1 MVTRSVQPFDFATHS
16 PGPSARAKVIAVA
29 SLGAHAVLMIYLA
42 SQQFAAPEEPAEVE
56 TPPRIVELITL
67 RDKPPPAST
76 PKTPTIRPHQPPIT
90 TNAPPLEPRS
100 VDPVRPTEVHDVIKP
115 PTTFE
120 TSTPIKPAPI
130 EPPVIRNPSWQD
142 RPTSGEMARHYP
154 ESAIRRSIQGQ
165 ATMSCVV
172 TARGALAGCRVVSE
186 SPAEERFGAAALKLA
201 RYFRLSPQTVD
212 GRAIEGAPV
221 TIPIQFSL
229 K

>member
-1 MVTRSVQPFDFATHS
+1 
-16 PGPSARAKVIAVA
+16 
-29 SLGAHAVLMIYLA
+29 
-42 SQQFAAPEEPAEVE
+42 
-56 TPPRIVELITL
+56 
-67 RDKPPPAST
+67 
-76 PKTPTIRPHQPPIT
+76 
-90 TNAPPLEPRS
+90 
-100 VDPVRPTEVHDVIKP
+100 
-115 PTTFE
+115 
-120 TSTPIKPAPI
+120 
-130 EPPVIRNPSWQD
+130 
-142 RPTSGEMARHYP
+142 MARHYP